1 MNIRKLLKNNG
12 SVRSKISLCI
22 LESGVLA
29 PKLNLDPYLLEKADI
44 KKVEEITN
52 KCVELREL
60 IENLEVK

>member
-1 MNIRKLLKNNG
+1 MDIRNLLKNNG

-29 PKLNLDPYLLEKADI
+29 PKLNLDPHILEKADI

-60 IENLEVK
+60 IEKLGVE